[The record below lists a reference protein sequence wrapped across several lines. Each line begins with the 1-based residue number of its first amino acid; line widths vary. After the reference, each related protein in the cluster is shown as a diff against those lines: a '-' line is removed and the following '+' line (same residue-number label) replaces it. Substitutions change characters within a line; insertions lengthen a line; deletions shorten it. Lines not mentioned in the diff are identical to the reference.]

1 MEGKELRWTK
11 MAAICA
17 AALLLRADG
26 ETVTVFSGA
35 ARLGLV

>member
-1 MEGKELRWTK
+1 MKTRALYGS
-11 MAAICA
+11 AAA

-26 ETVTVFSGA
+26 ETVAVFSGA